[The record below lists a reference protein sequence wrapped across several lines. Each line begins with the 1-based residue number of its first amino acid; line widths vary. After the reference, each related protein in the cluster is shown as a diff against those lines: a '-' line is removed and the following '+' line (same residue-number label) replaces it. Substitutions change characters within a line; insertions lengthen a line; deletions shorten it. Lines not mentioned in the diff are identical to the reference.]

1 MPKESA
7 IDIAKKAIRILEE
20 CEISHL
26 KGRVFDN
33 AFSVFARTLDA
44 NPRLMVVGF
53 NGSISDN
60 ESTNLNS
67 IKHAQSNVDFSNL
80 EEGIE
85 KGWNGY
91 RHLARRLSSLA
102 ELFEVD
108 YRDVVYTNA
117 ILKCSQ
123 DARSIETEIRLQKS
137 DIIEKSMSFMKS
149 FTIPTFAPSVI
160 VCHGNAKAKYSTASI
175 LRKNLGG
182 LEITTLD
189 TSSYGGAYAFVGK
202 IGNESIPILCL
213 RHLSRFSLNEKAV
226 KEFRKLFP
234 KENGLRLLT
243 ATAPI

>member
-7 IDIAKKAIRILEE
+7 IDIATKAIRILEE

-33 AFSVFARTLDA
+33 AFSVFDRTLDA

-53 NGSISDN
+53 NGSIADN

-67 IKHAQSNVDFSNL
+67 IKHAQINLDFSNL

-91 RHLARRLSSLA
+91 RHLARRLSALA

-137 DIIEKSMSFMKS
+137 KIMENSMKFMEK
-149 FTIPTFAPSVI
+149 FTIPTFAPSII
-160 VCHGNAKAKYSTASI
+160 VCHGNAKTEYSTASI
-175 LRKNLGG
+175 LKQKLGG
-182 LEITTLD
+182 LKTTMLD

-202 IGNESIPILCL
+202 AGNKSVPILCL
-213 RHLSRFSLNEKAV
+213 RHLSRFSLNAKAV
-226 KEFRKLFP
+226 KEFRQLFP
-234 KENGLRLLT
+234 TESGLCLPET
-243 ATAPI
+243 TTST